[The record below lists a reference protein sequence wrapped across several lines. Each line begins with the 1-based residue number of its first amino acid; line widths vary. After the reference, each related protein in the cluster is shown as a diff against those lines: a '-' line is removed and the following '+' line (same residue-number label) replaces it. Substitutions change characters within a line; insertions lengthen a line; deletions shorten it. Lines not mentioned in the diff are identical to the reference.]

1 MFSRLATNAN
11 TVETILHGSVGFLTA
26 RSGGHLVSL
35 QCYVSPYDV
44 FEEGTGTQ
52 LNLTDNNGE
61 CSEGCILHVEVLR
74 LHRGFVLPVMRIRL
88 PLKKMYTIGIPTSFA
103 GFFVQ
108 YKTTLFLSAFII
120 CVFNFPEL

>member
-44 FEEGTGTQ
+44 FEEGTGHE

-61 CSEGCILHVEVLR
+61 CSGCILHVEVLR
-74 LHRGFVLPVMRIRL
+74 LHRGFVLPVMRI
-88 PLKKMYTIGIPTSFA
+88 S
-103 GFFVQ
+103 
-108 YKTTLFLSAFII
+108 
-120 CVFNFPEL
+120 